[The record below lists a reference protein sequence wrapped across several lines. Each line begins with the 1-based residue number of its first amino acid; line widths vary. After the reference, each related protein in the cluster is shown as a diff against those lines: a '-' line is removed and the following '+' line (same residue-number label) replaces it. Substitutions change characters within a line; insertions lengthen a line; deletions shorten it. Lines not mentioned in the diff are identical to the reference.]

1 MQVGTELVVFSN
13 VAIIVI
19 SLIVGLYLIRLWHS
33 QANRLITDL
42 PLVFAISVMSN
53 AINMVMIIL
62 PLIAEFT
69 PPMEYFRLRTMV
81 IGATVVP
88 IIGAML
94 QIWLSSKKKYH
105 NRILLL
111 FGAYWSSVALLG
123 PTQEIIMMLCIPLL
137 LASGVVIVAT
147 FIITWK
153 TGRLTEV
160 RSDLMIISTV
170 FSMGSQVF
178 RVSLASTPLF
188 YIPDVFLMISFI
200 IIGFGFAIPHR
211 NRKKESER
219 EPKSRVQQD
228 IDVAVPV

>member
-1 MQVGTELVVFSN
+1 MQAGIELVVFSN

-19 SLIVGLYLIRLWHS
+19 SLIVGSYLIRLWHS

-42 PLVFAISVMSN
+42 PLVFAISIMSN

-62 PLIAEFT
+62 PLIGDFT
-69 PPMEYFRLRTMV
+69 PSMEYFRIRTMV

-94 QIWLSSKKKYH
+94 QIWLPSRKKYH

-111 FGAYWSSVALLG
+111 FAAYWASVAFLG
-123 PTQEIIMMLCIPLL
+123 PTQDFIMMMCIPLL

-170 FSMGSQVF
+170 FSMFSQVL
-178 RVSLASTPLF
+178 RVSLAATPFF
-188 YIPDVFLMISFI
+188 YIPDLSLMISFV

-211 NRKKESER
+211 NRKKEAEKESQ
-219 EPKSRVQQD
+219 SRAQPE
-228 IDVAVPV
+228 IDVTVSA